1 MAKVKYY
8 YDSENL
14 AYRKIKIKKE
24 INLVLYPFVAS
35 VWLSYICDLIKHSLF
50 WHPKDRL
57 LIREIENLKL
67 NYAVLNKKMNQL
79 DNVIEAIEDRDNN
92 LYRTYFNTSH
102 IKKNV
107 SLDAEQIARLTRI

>member
-1 MAKVKYY
+1 
-8 YDSENL
+8 
-14 AYRKIKIKKE
+14 
-24 INLVLYPFVAS
+24 VAS
-35 VWLSYICDLIKHSLF
+35 ALFGSLIFDLIKHSLF
-50 WHPKDRL
+50 WHSKDRL

-92 LYRTYFNTSH
+92 LYQTYFNH

-107 SLDAEQIARLTRI
+107 SLD